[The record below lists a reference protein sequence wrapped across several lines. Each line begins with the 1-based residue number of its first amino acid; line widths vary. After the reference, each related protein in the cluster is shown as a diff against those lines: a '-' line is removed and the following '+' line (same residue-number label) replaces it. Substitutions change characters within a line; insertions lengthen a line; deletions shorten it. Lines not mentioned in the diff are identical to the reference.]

1 MQVKISF
8 WRLVSVFFCY
18 SAHIGYILCFAVI
31 YNRCSSTIFCI
42 FFFLRLY
49 LVFVGYIVFVD
60 YTVSLLVTFC
70 VCWFVMCFFFGNM
83 LYFVVLF
90 CVCRYILC
98 LSVNLCLSI
107 ILSALTSIPLLICFL
122 SLRIFTSYQTNGSS
136 SPRPHLMVRPWYMQT
151 MWNWMYKL
159 CVTGCHWFG
168 VGGWGWWCCN
178 VVDFFL

>member
-1 MQVKISF
+1 MFV
-8 WRLVSVFFCY
+8 Y
-18 SAHIGYILCFAVI
+18 YILYFFFFAVI
-31 YNRCSSTIFCI
+31 FGVCW
-42 FFFLRLY
+42 LY
-49 LVFVGYIVFVD
+49 CGCWLYCEFVGHILC
-60 YTVSLLVTFC
+60 LLVRY
-70 VCWFVMCFFFGNM
+70 VLFFGNM

-107 ILSALTSIPLLICFL
+107 ILSVLTSIPLLICFL

>member
-8 WRLVSVFFCY
+8 WRLVSVVFCY

-31 YNRCSSTIFCI
+31 IN
-42 FFFLRLY
+42 RLY
-49 LVFVGYIVFVD
+49 
-60 YTVSLLVTFC
+60 C
-70 VCWFVMCFFFGNM
+70 VCWLYCEFVGHILCLLVRYVLFFGNM

-107 ILSALTSIPLLICFL
+107 ILSVLTSIPLLICFL

-136 SPRPHLMVRPWYMQT
+136 SPRPHLTVCPWYMQT

-168 VGGWGWWCCN
+168 GFFLGGGCCN

>member
-1 MQVKISF
+1 MKYF
-8 WRLVSVFFCY
+8 P
-18 SAHIGYILCFAVI
+18 VI
-31 YNRCSSTIFCI
+31 YNVCRLRFLFDGQFLCCSVTLRISAIFCVSQLYI
-42 FFFLRLY
+42 IGVRLLYSVFFFFLRLY

-107 ILSALTSIPLLICFL
+107 ILSVLTSIPLLICFL
-122 SLRIFTSYQTNGSS
+122 SLRIFTSYQTNDSS
-136 SPRPHLMVRPWYMQT
+136 SPRPHLMVR
-151 MWNWMYKL
+151 L
-159 CVTGCHWFG
+159 
-168 VGGWGWWCCN
+168 
-178 VVDFFL
+178 

>member
-1 MQVKISF
+1 MFVYYI
-8 WRLVSVFFCY
+8 FFF
-18 SAHIGYILCFAVI
+18 FAVI
-31 YNRCSSTIFCI
+31 FGVC
-42 FFFLRLY
+42 RLY
-49 LVFVGYIVFVD
+49 
-60 YTVSLLVTFC
+60 C
-70 VCWFVMCFFFGNM
+70 VCWLYCEFVGHILCLLVRYVLFFGNM

-107 ILSALTSIPLLICFL
+107 ILSVLTSIPLLICFL

>member
-1 MQVKISF
+1 MQVKIFF

-31 YNRCSSTIFCI
+31 YNRCSSTILFLV
-42 FFFLRLY
+42 FLRLY
-49 LVFVGYIVFVD
+49 LVFVGYINILCLLIILWVCWSHSVFVG
-60 YTVSLLVTFC
+60 SLC
-70 VCWFVMCFFFGNM
+70 AFFGNM
-83 LYFVVLF
+83 LYFMVLF

-107 ILSALTSIPLLICFL
+107 ILSVLTSIPLLICFL

-151 MWNWMYKL
+151 VWNWMYKL
-159 CVTGCHWFG
+159 SVTGCHWFG
-168 VGGWGWWCCN
+168 VGGWGWCCN

>member
-1 MQVKISF
+1 MKYF
-8 WRLVSVFFCY
+8 P
-18 SAHIGYILCFAVI
+18 VI
-31 YNRCSSTIFCI
+31 YNVCRLRFLFDGQFLCFSVTLRISAIFCVSQLYI
-42 FFFLRLY
+42 IGVRLLYSVFFFFLRLY

-107 ILSALTSIPLLICFL
+107 ILSVLTSIPLLICFL
-122 SLRIFTSYQTNGSS
+122 SLRIFTSYQTNDSS
-136 SPRPHLMVRPWYMQT
+136 SPRPHLMVRP
-151 MWNWMYKL
+151 
-159 CVTGCHWFG
+159 
-168 VGGWGWWCCN
+168 
-178 VVDFFL
+178 